1 MIDPAHNSEQVT
13 RILFQEFPLWMTVS
27 FYIIGLSAL
36 AYFGYGVYVEVR
48 KYKRGKEFPTMADMG
63 RRVKKMISDIVVHR
77 TLKRRDTKAGAAH
90 MMIFYGFAT
99 CVVATGIITLQEDIT
114 APIIGL
120 KFWYGS
126 FYLWFSLTV
135 DIAGVALIWG
145 LLYMMYRR
153 KWMGLP
159 KLDYKRPDRSPEDPD
174 FDRMKYTREDWAF
187 LWSLIIIAVTGFFLE
202 AIRLV
207 WLQGDPTVYNYR
219 WWSPV
224 GNVIAEGLKGIGM
237 GPEGAATTRMFLWWF
252 HGLIALTFIAVIP
265 RTKIKHVLT
274 AIGSL
279 AVRSDLPMQR
289 LPEADMDLD
298 KIGYSKLSDFNFKN
312 LLHLD
317 ACTKCGRCH
326 EACPANAVG
335 YPLSPRDFVLTLREL
350 AEEKLEGKTMPAD
363 DDLIAIGG
371 GVNQVRS
378 ETLWS
383 CRTCAA
389 CVEICPV
396 GIEHVPMIVEM
407 RRALIEDG
415 DMDPMLQTALQ
426 ALHKSG
432 NSFGDNKR
440 KRPNWSKKLDF
451 KIKNAAK
458 EPVDVLWFVGD
469 YASFDPRSQKVS
481 QDFAKI
487 LNAAGV
493 DFGILYEKEMSAG
506 NDVRRVG
513 EEGLYQH
520 LVENNIATLEGCE
533 FNRIVTTDPHS
544 FNTLKNEYS
553 EFGGNYDIEHAS
565 TMIKRMLDEGTIK
578 LASEG
583 GATVTYHDPCHLG
596 RYNKGYDAPREALK
610 KMGVEI
616 IEMTRSRDN
625 SFCCGAGG
633 GRIWH
638 ADPIELEKPS
648 ENRAKEAMTL
658 EGVDTLVVNCPKCMT
673 MMEDAVK
680 STGADKQMV
689 VKELIEMVVERM
701 DFSEQEAAAAEAAA
715 AEAAEKEKAAEEK
728 AKKDAEAKA
737 AKEKAAKEAEEK
749 AAKEAAKEAAE
760 AAAAAAAAPA
770 AEETAP
776 TGENQWESFQAKLA
790 AYRAEKGGDA

>member
-13 RILFQEFPLWMTVS
+13 RILFQDFPLWMTVS

-36 AYFGYGVYVEVR
+36 AYFGYGCYVEIR

-63 RRVKKMISDIVVHR
+63 RRVKKMISDVAAHR

-99 CVVATGIITLQEDIT
+99 CVVATGLITLQEDIT
-114 APIIGL
+114 APLTGI

-135 DIAGVALIWG
+135 DIAGLALIWG
-145 LLYMMYRR
+145 LLFMMYRR
-153 KWMGLP
+153 KWLALP
-159 KLDYKRPDRSPEDPD
+159 KLDYTRPDRSPEDPD
-174 FDRMKYTREDWAF
+174 FDRMKYKREDWVF
-187 LWSLIIIAVTGFFLE
+187 LWSLIIIAITGFFLE

-224 GNVIAEGLKGIGM
+224 GNAIAEVFKGLGM
-237 GPEGAATTRMFLWWF
+237 GPEGAGTMRMYLWWF

-274 AIGSL
+274 AMGSL

-289 LPEADMDLD
+289 LPEVDMDQE
-298 KIGYSKLSDFNFKN
+298 KIGYSKLTDFNFKN

-326 EACPANAVG
+326 EACPANATG

-350 AEEKLEGKTMPAD
+350 AEEKLEGKSMPENEE
-363 DDLIAIGG
+363 DLRALGTG
-371 GVNQVRS
+371 MNQVRS
-378 ETLWS
+378 ETLWA

-407 RRALIEDG
+407 RRALIEEG
-415 DMDPMLQTALQ
+415 DFDPMLQTALQ

-544 FNTLKNEYS
+544 FNTLKNEYP
-553 EFGGNYDIEHAS
+553 EFGGKYDIEHAS
-565 TMIKRMLDEGTIK
+565 AMIQRMLSDGTIK
-578 LASEG
+578 LDKEIDVTA
-583 GATVTYHDPCHLG
+583 TYHDPCHLG
-596 RYNKGYDAPREALK
+596 RYNKGYDAPRQALK
-610 KMGVEI
+610 EMGVEL

-689 VKELIEMVVERM
+689 VKELIELVAERM
-701 DFSEQEAAAAEAAA
+701 TLDAPEEVEEPVPAPAKEEAPA
-715 AEAAEKEKAAEEK
+715 AEAAEP
-728 AKKDAEAKA
+728 
-737 AKEKAAKEAEEK
+737 AKEENKE
-749 AAKEAAKEAAE
+749 
-760 AAAAAAAAPA
+760 
-770 AEETAP
+770 
-776 TGENQWESFQAKLA
+776 
-790 AYRAEKGGDA
+790 GGDA

>member
-36 AYFGYGVYVEVR
+36 AYFGYGCYVEIR
-48 KYKRGKEFPTMADMG
+48 KYKRGKEFPTLPEMG
-63 RRVKKMISDIVVHR
+63 AKAWKMVTDVLLHR
-77 TLKRRDTKAGAAH
+77 TLKRRDTSAGKAH
-90 MMIFYGFAT
+90 MMIFYGFAI
-99 CVVATGIITLQEDIT
+99 CFIATSIITLQEDIT
-114 APIIGL
+114 KPLFGL
-120 KFWYGS
+120 TFWYGS

-135 DIAGVALIWG
+135 DIAGLGLICG

-153 KWMGLP
+153 KWLALP
-159 KLDYKRPDRSPEDPD
+159 KLDYTRPDRSPEDPD
-174 FDRMKYTREDWAF
+174 FSRMKYKREDWVF
-187 LWSLIIIAVTGFFLE
+187 LWSLIIIAITGFILE
-202 AIRLV
+202 AVRLV
-207 WLQGDPTVYNYR
+207 WLQADSTVYDYR

-224 GNVIAEGLKGIGM
+224 GNVIAEILQGVGM
-237 GPEGAATTRMFLWWF
+237 TSDAASTTRMYLWWF

-265 RTKIKHVLT
+265 RTKIKHVFT
-274 AIGSL
+274 AMGSL
-279 AVRSDLPMQR
+279 AVRSDLPIQR
-289 LPEADMDLD
+289 LPEVDMDQD
-298 KIGYSKLSDFNFKN
+298 KIGYSKLTDFNFKN

-326 EACPANAVG
+326 EACPANATG

-350 AEEKLEGKTMPAD
+350 AEEKLEGKSMPENEE
-363 DDLIAIGG
+363 DLRALGTG
-371 GVNQVRS
+371 MNQVRS
-378 ETLWS
+378 ETLWA

-407 RRALIEDG
+407 RRALIEEG
-415 DMDPMLQTALQ
+415 DFDPMLQTALQ

-544 FNTLKNEYS
+544 FNTLKNEYP
-553 EFGGNYDIEHAS
+553 EFGGKYDIEHAS
-565 TMIKRMLDEGTIK
+565 AMIQRMLSDGTIK
-578 LASEG
+578 LDKEID
-583 GATVTYHDPCHLG
+583 ATATYHDPCHLG
-596 RYNKGYDAPREALK
+596 RYNKGYDAPRQALK
-610 KMGVEI
+610 EMGVEL

-689 VKELIEMVVERM
+689 VKELIELVAERM
-701 DFSEQEAAAAEAAA
+701 TLDAPEEVEEPAPAPAKEEAPAAEAAA
-715 AEAAEKEKAAEEK
+715 EP
-728 AKKDAEAKA
+728 
-737 AKEKAAKEAEEK
+737 AKE
-749 AAKEAAKEAAE
+749 
-760 AAAAAAAAPA
+760 
-770 AEETAP
+770 
-776 TGENQWESFQAKLA
+776 EN
-790 AYRAEKGGDA
+790 KGGDA